1 MNPGSSAA
9 LPQADAASPVTEI
22 GPYRVVRKLGQGGSG
37 SVYLAVD
44 PRIARTVAIKLL
56 PPDEPEFHARL
67 INEAR
72 AVNIV
77 HHRGIVGVS
86 DVGHL
91 ENGSAY
97 LVMDYLD
104 GQTLRAELASRPPL
118 PSLLRFA
125 RQIAVALSATHASAI
140 IHRDLKPEN
149 VMIVSDDAVPGGKR
163 AIVFDF
169 GIAKLAA
176 EQKHPSTQQDQTD
189 SRMAIGTA
197 TYMAPE
203 QATGMGAITD
213 RVDVYALGVMLYEL
227 VSGAPP
233 FSAKSYALLLDM
245 HRYSAPVPLAKL
257 APEAPAALAALIHQ
271 MLGKDPSL
279 RPTMA
284 QVVAGLDA
292 ILGEA
297 LQAQP
302 TTPSAAESPA
312 TATATAPL
320 PRENTDRRKLRA
332 GHADAQP
339 APRPRRVRNTEP
351 LPQRRDSTTLPLAR
365 LLASEETL
373 PPLSAAVTPQAARE
387 AVVCGLGS
395 ASLQDSETVPIA
407 RTDFAVAPVE
417 DSQGVKNDA
426 ETDTKPPLRRKRPTR
441 GLQISVSVPALTLG
455 AVLIFL
461 WGFLLR
467 AYLQ

>member
-104 GQTLRAELASRPPL
+104 GQTLRAELASRPSL

-297 LQAQP
+297 HQAQP
-302 TTPSAAESPA
+302 TTPSAAESP
-312 TATATAPL
+312 ATATAPL

-417 DSQGVKNDA
+417 DSQGVKDDA
-426 ETDTKPPLRRKRPTR
+426 ETDTKPPLRRTR
-441 GLQISVSVPALTLG
+441 QTQGLQISVSVPALALG

-467 AYLQ
+467 ACLQ

>member
-1 MNPGSSAA
+1 MNPGPSAA
-9 LPQADAASPVTEI
+9 LPQGDAASPVTEI

-37 SVYLAVD
+37 AVYLAVD

-91 ENGSAY
+91 EDGSAY
-97 LVMDYLD
+97 LVMDHLD

-169 GIAKLAA
+169 GIAKLAS

-189 SRMAIGTA
+189 SRIAIGTA

-213 RVDVYALGVMLYEL
+213 RVDVYALGVLMYEL

-233 FSAKSYALLLDM
+233 FSASSYALLLDM

-257 APEAPAALAALIHQ
+257 APEVPAALAALIHQ

-297 LQAQP
+297 HQTQP
-302 TTPSAAESPA
+302 TTPGAAEPP
-312 TATATAPL
+312 ATATAPL
-320 PRENTDRRKLRA
+320 PRESTDRRKLRT
-332 GHADAQP
+332 GHADPQP
-339 APRPRRVRNTEP
+339 ASRPRRVRNTEP

-373 PPLSAAVTPQAARE
+373 PPLSAAATPQAARE
-387 AVVCGLGS
+387 AVVCGPDS

-407 RTDFAVAPVE
+407 RTDFAAPPVQ
-417 DSQGVKNDA
+417 DSQDA
-426 ETDTKPPLRRKRPTR
+426 EHDAEKDTKPPLRRTRPAH
-441 GLQISVSVPALTLG
+441 GLQISVSVPALVMG

-461 WGFLLR
+461 CGFLLR
-467 AYLQ
+467 ACLQ

>member
-271 MLGKDPSL
+271 MLGKVPSL

-297 LQAQP
+297 HQAQP
-302 TTPSAAESPA
+302 TTPSAAESP
-312 TATATAPL
+312 ATATAPL